1 MITSNEI
8 YLYTSVMENCMMC
21 TGKDADMMNIFIP
34 EFHILIIKKTLANF
48 IVKKLADATLT
59 K

>member
-1 MITSNEI
+1 MLVKEPPTT
-8 YLYTSVMENCMMC
+8 Y
-21 TGKDADMMNIFIP
+21 
-34 EFHILIIKKTLANF
+34 ILIIKKKLANF